1 MDDGSSDSDAE
12 SKAEDESSDSGDQSC
27 QSGADDVVT
36 DTAAMQELADATC
49 SKTRILPQPEKLAS
63 VLTKWHDSVRCIG
76 IDILSCLGSAAATL
90 IDGTALFRQ
99 VGSDLLVDWMHGGQ
113 VLHAVYLAE
122 KLLSHIVEKDVSVC
136 LFFFEEDW
144 TSLPLSLQRLLW
156 LVLCD
161 HFQRASSSNRA
172 DEVPVSRIRTVLLPG
187 SFLNKQGRDSFE
199 KLVLRCTPS
208 CVITDFGRPA
218 PLTPH
223 CGREASQEALSFETL
238 ETEFPGLR
246 SCLFVH
252 WLHSLDLQ
260 VLDIESLD
268 VAGPRFIGNLL
279 EPVLSPQRR
288 AKMLPKLISILS
300 KSTQEYAV
308 WKTTLDDSSR
318 METSIRLA
326 SGRLALKRLLGHAFE
341 TGREASIPTLIP
353 LSAAFTWSLAALEVF
368 TLDARRVSDADLPCL
383 PDALGVPRFLL
394 QLHDALS
401 EAILCIRQSHPDAF
415 DGTSADLFD
424 GRVFHRLAWECL
436 QTDDVDAVCK
446 RNPFSTDLSSAL
458 ELASRVWSDNA
469 PDGTGSLMN
478 ALHGLR
484 GLAPAFQPEPRESCK
499 ESPEMGELVSVAGPS
514 SILGDGPSIWEGQRD
529 LMQGAKEQ
537 SAMLVFPSIWQGAP
551 LARLAVADLL
561 QQVDGDGSLP
571 DRSVLP
577 AYQPHHYHAG
587 TPLEV
592 EPDAYQAALAVL
604 KSTRVLRLDAP
615 TKMSILLQFLTDDGV
630 VRVHKD
636 RKVPRWMY
644 QVRTK
649 FVEFRLQSF
658 TDSSRSDEPLKD
670 LAELKVL
677 LSAAQYPVTL
687 NFNMAMSQAA
697 VDRRGHQAAAKNQHF
712 LESLLEGSPV
722 TRQTIVT
729 GSSPD
734 DARRKETASS
744 PGKKGSPQRSAD
756 RVRQQ
761 TSAAQ
766 QDKLLKQKAEQ
777 VKQLIE
783 DLKATP
789 QSGNRT
795 KAVESFASS
804 LRRCW
809 EEGAKAPALKGI
821 KHWLK
826 ESDAWLA

>member
-1 MDDGSSDSDAE
+1 M
-12 SKAEDESSDSGDQSC
+12 
-27 QSGADDVVT
+27 
-36 DTAAMQELADATC
+36 
-49 SKTRILPQPEKLAS
+49 
-63 VLTKWHDSVRCIG
+63 
-76 IDILSCLGSAAATL
+76 
-90 IDGTALFRQ
+90 
-99 VGSDLLVDWMHGGQ
+99 
-113 VLHAVYLAE
+113 
-122 KLLSHIVEKDVSVC
+122 
-136 LFFFEEDW
+136 
-144 TSLPLSLQRLLW
+144 
-156 LVLCD
+156 
-161 HFQRASSSNRA
+161 
-172 DEVPVSRIRTVLLPG
+172 
-187 SFLNKQGRDSFE
+187 
-199 KLVLRCTPS
+199 
-208 CVITDFGRPA
+208 
-218 PLTPH
+218 
-223 CGREASQEALSFETL
+223 
-238 ETEFPGLR
+238 
-246 SCLFVH
+246 
-252 WLHSLDLQ
+252 
-260 VLDIESLD
+260 
-268 VAGPRFIGNLL
+268 
-279 EPVLSPQRR
+279 
-288 AKMLPKLISILS
+288 
-300 KSTQEYAV
+300 
-308 WKTTLDDSSR
+308 
-318 METSIRLA
+318 
-326 SGRLALKRLLGHAFE
+326 
-341 TGREASIPTLIP
+341 
-353 LSAAFTWSLAALEVF
+353 
-368 TLDARRVSDADLPCL
+368 
-383 PDALGVPRFLL
+383 
-394 QLHDALS
+394 
-401 EAILCIRQSHPDAF
+401 
-415 DGTSADLFD
+415 
-424 GRVFHRLAWECL
+424 
-436 QTDDVDAVCK
+436 
-446 RNPFSTDLSSAL
+446 
-458 ELASRVWSDNA
+458 
-469 PDGTGSLMN
+469 
-478 ALHGLR
+478 
-484 GLAPAFQPEPRESCK
+484 
-499 ESPEMGELVSVAGPS
+499 
-514 SILGDGPSIWEGQRD
+514 
-529 LMQGAKEQ
+529 
-537 SAMLVFPSIWQGAP
+537 
-551 LARLAVADLL
+551 
-561 QQVDGDGSLP
+561 DGDGSLP

-577 AYQPHHYHAG
+577 AYQPHHYHTG

-697 VDRRGHQAAAKNQHF
+697 VDRRGHKAAAKSQHF

-729 GSSPD
+729 RSSPD
-734 DARRKETASS
+734 HARRKETASS